1 MAKVL
6 MISERIK
13 VLVNGVSRT
22 FPIDK
27 VFTRWEPEEDDGS
40 PIRVR
45 VVYPSY
51 ILDGEITFHTMREL
65 LDYGL
70 RARVDVHTGEDYY
83 ARMIRSIEQAE
94 RELAERN
101 RSQSTD

>member
-1 MAKVL
+1 MG
-6 MISERIK
+6 SERIK
-13 VLVNGVSRT
+13 VMVCGVSRT

-27 VFTRWEPEEDDGS
+27 VFIRWEPEEDDGS

-51 ILDGEITFHTMREL
+51 ILDGEIAFQTMKQL

-70 RARVDVHTGEDYY
+70 RAGVDVHTGEDYY
-83 ARMIRSIEQAE
+83 ARMIRIIEQVK
-94 RELAERN
+94 RELAKRKK
-101 RSQSTD
+101 SKSTD